1 MLNQILGSLTL
12 LGAGLCLF
20 FALKFYKRN
29 EYKKALYL
37 IVILGLILRLFV
49 ASDLFLH
56 EWDEKYHALVAK
68 NLISHPFVPTLYD
81 KPVLNYDYKDW
92 CANHIWL
99 HKPPASLWLL
109 AFSTKLFGINEIALR
124 LPSIILS
131 TIVIFFIFFIGKSVF
146 NEKVGILA
154 CFFWAI
160 NGFLIALAGGKI
172 AADHVDTIFIFFIT
186 FGIFLSFYYLN
197 KRSVI
202 ILLSVGAVTG
212 LAVLTKWLTGLLI
225 IPIFFILLLD
235 KDKFRNAVLKSLV
248 ACVVALIIF
257 LPWQLYIHKAFP
269 QEAAWEDSYNNRHI
283 FEAVDGHSGT
293 VFFHLVRM
301 PRYFGELIFIP
312 LIFFFYMLK
321 KRKSDLK
328 MLAVSVWLILP
339 YLFFSLVVTKGATY
353 IMISSPAVF
362 LILAYFC
369 WYLIDNLNLFKHKK
383 LIIALIILLILLPI
397 RYSLERIK
405 PFKNYDKNPVRV
417 KELRALNNRIEDK
430 NSVLFNVKQPIEAMF
445 YTPFT
450 AYSFMP
456 TQRQIRHVHEK
467 GYKVVILKG
476 DSRLPDYIK
485 NDKSV
490 IILTTPHR

>member
-12 LGAGLCLF
+12 VCAAVCLY

-29 EYKKALYL
+29 EYKKVLYL

-56 EWDEKYHALVAK
+56 EWDERYHALVAK
-68 NLISHPFVPTLYD
+68 NIIKHPFVPTLYD
-81 KPVLNYDYKDW
+81 NPVLNYNYKNW
-92 CANHIWL
+92 QRNHIWL
-99 HKPPASLWLL
+99 HKPPVSLWLL
-109 AFSTKLFGINEIALR
+109 ALSMKIFGINEIALR

-131 TIVIFFIFFIGKSVF
+131 TIATFFIFFIGRSVF

-160 NGFLIALAGGKI
+160 NGVLIVLAGGTT
-172 AADHVDTIFIFFIT
+172 ASDHVDIIFIFFIAL
-186 FGIFLSFYYLN
+186 GIFLSFYYLN
-197 KRSVI
+197 KRSVFV
-202 ILLSVGAVTG
+202 LLSVGAVTG

-225 IPIFFILLLD
+225 IPILFILLLSE
-235 KDKFRNAVLKSLV
+235 DKFKNAVLKSLV
-248 ACVVALIIF
+248 AFFVALIIF
-257 LPWQLYIHKAFP
+257 LPWQIYIHKAFP

-283 FEAVDGHSGT
+283 FEALEGHSGS

-301 PRYFGELIFIP
+301 PRYFGGLIYIP
-312 LIFFFYMLK
+312 IIFFFYQLK

-328 MLAVSVWLILP
+328 MLAVSVWFILP
-339 YLFFSLVVTKGATY
+339 YLFFSLIATKMRVY
-353 IMISSPAVF
+353 VMISSPAVF

-383 LIIALIILLILLPI
+383 LIIALITLLVLLPLS
-397 RYSLERIK
+397 YSLERMK
-405 PFKNYDKNPVRV
+405 PFKNYDKNPDWA

-430 NSVLFNVKQPIEAMF
+430 NSVLFNVKWPIDAMF

-450 AYSFMP
+450 AYSFVP
-456 TQRQIRHVHEK
+456 AQRQIRRIHEK
-467 GYKVVILKG
+467 GYKVVILKD

-490 IILTTPHR
+490 IIVK